1 MSSSQPENRGDNNN
15 NHVPASRYAVG
26 ADIGTSMSCVAVIEG
41 DRVEVIANDQGN
53 RTTPSIVAFTNEE
66 ILIGDAAKN
75 QMISNVENTI
85 FDAKRFIGRSF
96 DDPVVQR
103 EIKTVPYKVV
113 NQNNR
118 PVFAIKCKGEEKY
131 YTPEEITSFVII
143 KMKTVAEAYLGE
155 EVKDMVI
162 TVPAYFNDEQR
173 QATKDAGRIAGV
185 NVLRIINEP
194 TAGCLC
200 YKLDSCK
207 DGRESNILIF
217 DCGAGT
223 HDVSLLTVD
232 DGIFEVKATA
242 GDNHLGGSDI
252 DQNLTRWAME
262 EFRKKTGCDISENK
276 KAVRKLRNACER
288 AKKSLSSAMT
298 GTIEVDSLF
307 EGIDCNLTIT
317 RAKFE
322 DINMAFFRKTLA
334 PVDTVLTDAGV
345 SKSDVDEIVLV
356 GGTTRIPK
364 IQSMLSDYF
373 NGKELCSKIN
383 PDEAV
388 AYGAAVQAGI
398 LKNVKSKATDSIL
411 LLDVTPLTLGIETS
425 GEMMTKL
432 IDRGTTIPTKK
443 TQVFSTFS
451 DNQPS
456 ARIKVLEG
464 ERPLS
469 RDNNVLGEFQI
480 DGIPPAPR
488 GIPQIEVTYEI
499 SADGI
504 LKTTAKIVGSDVEK
518 SLEIKNDNNR
528 LSQEQ
533 IDRMIQEAEKYKD
546 EDKKTRERV
555 EIKNQ
560 YENLL
565 YSSKQNHTDNDE
577 YQEFLKTE
585 IQWVETHPSEE
596 PGVYKTKI
604 DDLLR
609 RSAELSK
616 TTEKDPSTAD
626 NDDLSK
632 PVPSNN
638 NNPVIEEVD

>member
-1 MSSSQPENRGDNNN
+1 MNTENTTS
-15 NHVPASRYAVG
+15 ARYAVG
-26 ADIGTSMSCVAVIEG
+26 ADIGTSMSCVAVIED

-53 RTTPSIVAFTNEE
+53 RTTPSIVAFTDDE
-66 ILIGDAAKN
+66 ILVGDAARN

-85 FDAKRFIGRSF
+85 FDAKRFIGRNF
-96 DDPVVQR
+96 DDPVVQQ
-103 EIKTVPYKVV
+103 EIKNVPYKVV
-113 NQNNR
+113 NKNNR
-118 PVFAIKCKGEEKY
+118 PVFAVKYKGSEKY
-131 YTPEEITSFVII
+131 YTAEEITSFVII
-143 KMKTVAEAYLGE
+143 KMKNIAEAYLGE
-155 EVKDMVI
+155 SIKDMVI

-200 YKLDSCK
+200 YKLDSCH
-207 DGRESNILIF
+207 DGKETNILIF

-223 HDVSLLTVD
+223 HDVSLLTVE

-252 DQNLTRWAME
+252 DQNVTQWAVE
-262 EFRKKTGCDISENK
+262 EFKRKTGCDISESK
-276 KAVRKLRNACER
+276 KAIRKLRNACER
-288 AKKSLSSAMT
+288 AKKSLSSAKVAV
-298 GTIEVDSLF
+298 IEVDSLY
-307 EGIDCNLTIT
+307 EGIDCNLTLT

-322 DINMAFFRKTLA
+322 DINMAFFKKTLS
-334 PVDTVLTDAGV
+334 PVDTVLSDAGI
-345 SKSDVDEIVLV
+345 SKSQVHEVVLV

-364 IQSMLSDYF
+364 IQQLLSDYF

-398 LKNVKSKATDSIL
+398 LKNVKSKSTESIL

-425 GEMMTKL
+425 GELMTKL

-443 TQVFSTFS
+443 TQVFSTFT

-456 ARIKVLEG
+456 ARIKILEG

-488 GIPQIEVTYEI
+488 GVPQIEVTYEI

-533 IDRMIQEAEKYKD
+533 IDQMIKDAESYQE
-546 EDKKTRERV
+546 EDKKTRDRIEAR
-555 EIKNQ
+555 NQ
-560 YENLL
+560 LENFL
-565 YSSKQNHTDNDE
+565 YSSKNNNTDKDD
-577 YQEFLKTE
+577 YQEKVKEYIAWLD
-585 IQWVETHPSEE
+585 THPSE
-596 PGVYKTKI
+596 
-604 DDLLR
+604 D
-609 RSAELSK
+609 AEIYREKMKEVIETLSK
-616 TTEKDPSTAD
+616 LTPPPPTPTGDETSKVFSDDSD
-626 NDDLSK
+626 SVDKKNVNNDEE
-632 PVPSNN
+632 
-638 NNPVIEEVD
+638 PVIQEVD

>member
-1 MSSSQPENRGDNNN
+1 MTIEEIQST
-15 NHVPASRYAVG
+15 RYAVG

-53 RTTPSIVAFTNEE
+53 RTTPSIVAFTDDE

-96 DDPVVQR
+96 DDPIVQK
-103 EIKTVPYKVV
+103 EIKNVPYKVV
-113 NQNNR
+113 NKNNR
-118 PVFAIKCKGEEKY
+118 PVFVVQSKGEEKT
-131 YTPEEITSFVII
+131 YTAEEITSFVII
-143 KMKTVAEAYLGE
+143 KMKNIAEAYLGE

-200 YKLDSCK
+200 YKLDSCHNNK
-207 DGRESNILIF
+207 ETNVLIF

-223 HDVSLLTVD
+223 HDVSLLTVE

-252 DQNLTRWAME
+252 DQNITKWAIQ
-262 EFRKKTGCDISENK
+262 EFKKKTGCDISHNK

-288 AKKSLSSAMT
+288 AKKTLSSAKTAM
-298 GTIEVDSLF
+298 IEVDSLY
-307 EGIDCNLTIT
+307 EGRDCNLVLS

-322 DINMAFFRKTLA
+322 DINMDFFKKTLE
-334 PVDTVLTDAGV
+334 PVNTVLSDAGI
-345 SKSDVDEIVLV
+345 SKSQVHEVVLV

-388 AYGAAVQAGI
+388 GYGAAVQAGI

-425 GEMMTKL
+425 GEIMTKL
-432 IDRGTTIPTKK
+432 IERGTTIPTKK
-443 TQVFSTFS
+443 TQVFSTYT

-456 ARIKVLEG
+456 ARIKILEG
-464 ERPLS
+464 ERPMS
-469 RDNNVLGEFQI
+469 KDNNLLGEFQI

-488 GIPQIEVTYEI
+488 GIPQIEVTYDI

-518 SLEIKNDNNR
+518 TLEIKNDNNR

-533 IDRMIQEAEKYKD
+533 IEKMIKEAEQYQE
-546 EDKKTRERV
+546 EDKKLRERI
-555 EIKNQ
+555 EAKNQ
-560 YENLL
+560 LENFL
-565 YSSKQNHTDNDE
+565 YASKENQKENNE
-577 YQEFLKTE
+577 YQDFIKKEIEWLESHITE
-585 IQWVETHPSEE
+585 DAQ
-596 PGVYKTKI
+596 VYKDRMETVIKG
-604 DDLLR
+604 
-609 RSAELSK
+609 LSSFQPK
-616 TTEKDPSTAD
+616 EVPTEKTVEETKDE
-626 NDDLSK
+626 
-632 PVPSNN
+632 
-638 NNPVIEEVD
+638 PVIQEVD

>member
-1 MSSSQPENRGDNNN
+1 MTIEEIQS
-15 NHVPASRYAVG
+15 SRYAVG

-53 RTTPSIVAFTNEE
+53 RTTPSIVAFTDDE

-96 DDPVVQR
+96 DDPIVQK
-103 EIKTVPYKVV
+103 EIKNVPYKVV
-113 NQNNR
+113 NKNNR
-118 PVFAIKCKGEEKY
+118 PVFVVQSKGEEKT
-131 YTPEEITSFVII
+131 YTAEEITSFVII
-143 KMKTVAEAYLGE
+143 KMKNIAEAYLGE

-200 YKLDSCK
+200 YKLDSCHNNK
-207 DGRESNILIF
+207 ETNVLIF

-223 HDVSLLTVD
+223 HDVSLLTVE

-252 DQNLTRWAME
+252 DQNVTKWAIE
-262 EFRKKTGCDISENK
+262 EFKKKTGCDIHHNK

-288 AKKSLSSAMT
+288 AKKTLSSAKTAM
-298 GTIEVDSLF
+298 IEVDSLY
-307 EGIDCNLTIT
+307 EGRDCNLVLS

-322 DINMAFFRKTLA
+322 DINMDFFKKTLE
-334 PVDTVLTDAGV
+334 PVNTVLSDAGI
-345 SKSDVDEIVLV
+345 SKSQVHEVVLV

-388 AYGAAVQAGI
+388 GYGAAVQAGI

-425 GEMMTKL
+425 GEIMTKL
-432 IDRGTTIPTKK
+432 IERGTTIPTKK
-443 TQVFSTFS
+443 TQVFSTYT

-456 ARIKVLEG
+456 ARIKILEG
-464 ERPLS
+464 ERPMS
-469 RDNNVLGEFQI
+469 KDNNLLGEFQI

-488 GIPQIEVTYEI
+488 GIPQIEVTYDI

-518 SLEIKNDNNR
+518 TLEIKNDNNR

-533 IDRMIQEAEKYKD
+533 IEKMIKEAEQYQE
-546 EDKKTRERV
+546 EDKKLRERI
-555 EIKNQ
+555 EAKNQ
-560 YENLL
+560 LENFL
-565 YSSKQNHTDNDE
+565 YASKENQKENNE
-577 YQEFLKTE
+577 YQDFIKKEIEWLESHTTE
-585 IQWVETHPSEE
+585 DAQ
-596 PGVYKTKI
+596 VYKDRMETVIKG
-604 DDLLR
+604 
-609 RSAELSK
+609 LSSFQPK
-616 TTEKDPSTAD
+616 EVPTEKTVEETKDE
-626 NDDLSK
+626 
-632 PVPSNN
+632 
-638 NNPVIEEVD
+638 PVIQEVD

>member
-1 MSSSQPENRGDNNN
+1 MTIEEIQS
-15 NHVPASRYAVG
+15 SRYAVG

-53 RTTPSIVAFTNEE
+53 RTTPSIVAFTDDE

-96 DDPVVQR
+96 DDPIVQK
-103 EIKTVPYKVV
+103 EIKNVPYKVV
-113 NQNNR
+113 NKNNR
-118 PVFAIKCKGEEKY
+118 PVFVVQSKGEEKT
-131 YTPEEITSFVII
+131 YTAEEITSFVII
-143 KMKTVAEAYLGE
+143 KMKNIAEAYLGE

-200 YKLDSCK
+200 YKLDSCHNNK
-207 DGRESNILIF
+207 ETNVLIF

-223 HDVSLLTVD
+223 HDVSLLTVE

-252 DQNLTRWAME
+252 DQNVTKWAIE
-262 EFRKKTGCDISENK
+262 EFKKKTGCDIHHNK

-288 AKKSLSSAMT
+288 AKKTLSSAKTAM
-298 GTIEVDSLF
+298 IEVDSLY
-307 EGIDCNLTIT
+307 EGRDCNLVLS

-322 DINMAFFRKTLA
+322 DINMDFFKKTLE
-334 PVDTVLTDAGV
+334 PVNTVLSDAGI
-345 SKSDVDEIVLV
+345 SKSQVHEVVLV

-388 AYGAAVQAGI
+388 GYGAAVQAGI

-425 GEMMTKL
+425 GEIMTKL
-432 IDRGTTIPTKK
+432 IERGTTIPTKK
-443 TQVFSTFS
+443 TQVFSTYT

-456 ARIKVLEG
+456 ARIKILEG
-464 ERPLS
+464 ERPMS
-469 RDNNVLGEFQI
+469 KDNNLLGEFQI

-488 GIPQIEVTYEI
+488 GIPQIEVTYDI

-518 SLEIKNDNNR
+518 TLEIKNDNNR

-533 IDRMIQEAEKYKD
+533 IEKMIKEAEQYQE
-546 EDKKTRERV
+546 EDKKLRERI
-555 EIKNQ
+555 EAKNQ
-560 YENLL
+560 LENFL
-565 YSSKQNHTDNDE
+565 YASKENQKENNE
-577 YQEFLKTE
+577 YQDFIKKEIEWLESHTTE
-585 IQWVETHPSEE
+585 YAQ
-596 PGVYKTKI
+596 VYKDRMETVIKG
-604 DDLLR
+604 
-609 RSAELSK
+609 LSSFQPK
-616 TTEKDPSTAD
+616 EVPTEKTVEETKDE
-626 NDDLSK
+626 
-632 PVPSNN
+632 
-638 NNPVIEEVD
+638 PVIQEVD

>member
-1 MSSSQPENRGDNNN
+1 MSSTENTNEIIS
-15 NHVPASRYAVG
+15 SRYAVG

-53 RTTPSIVAFTNEE
+53 RTTPSIVAFTNDE
-66 ILIGDAAKN
+66 ILVGDAARN

-96 DDPVVQR
+96 DDPIVQK
-103 EIKTVPYKVV
+103 EIKSVPYKVI
-113 NQNNR
+113 NKNNR
-118 PVFAIKCKGEEKY
+118 PVFAIKYKGEEKF
-131 YTPEEITSFVII
+131 YTAEEITSFIII
-143 KMKTVAEAYLGE
+143 KMKTIAEAYLGE
-155 EVKDMVI
+155 SIKDMVI

-200 YKLDSCK
+200 YKLDSCH
-207 DGRESNILIF
+207 DGKETNILIF

-223 HDVSLLTVD
+223 HDVSLLTVE

-252 DQNLTRWAME
+252 DQNITEWAIE
-262 EFRKKTGCDISENK
+262 EFKRKTGCDIRENK
-276 KAVRKLRNACER
+276 KAIRKLRNACER
-288 AKKSLSSAMT
+288 AKKSLSSAKIAM
-298 GTIEVDSLF
+298 IEVDSLY
-307 EGIDCNLTIT
+307 EGVDCNLTLS

-322 DINMAFFRKTLA
+322 DINMAFFRKTLS
-334 PVDTVLTDAGV
+334 PVDTVLSDAGI
-345 SKSDVDEIVLV
+345 SKSQVHEVVLV

-364 IQSMLSDYF
+364 IQEMLSNYF

-398 LKNVKSKATDSIL
+398 LKNVKSKTTDSIL

-425 GEMMTKL
+425 GEIMTKL

-443 TQVFSTFS
+443 TQVFSTFT

-456 ARIKVLEG
+456 AKIKILEG
-464 ERPLS
+464 ERPMS

-480 DGIPPAPR
+480 DGIPPGPR
-488 GIPQIEVTYEI
+488 GVPQIEVTYEI

-533 IDRMIQEAEKYKD
+533 IEKMIKDAEAYQEQ
-546 EDKKTRERV
+546 DKITRERI
-555 EIKNQ
+555 EAKNQ
-560 YENLL
+560 LENLI
-565 YSSKQNHTDNDE
+565 YSCKNNNPENKE
-577 YQEFLKTE
+577 YQDKLQEYMNWLDN
-585 IQWVETHPSEE
+585 HGSEE
-596 PGVYKTKI
+596 ASVY
-604 DDLLR
+604 R
-609 RSAELSK
+609 
-616 TTEKDPSTAD
+616 EKGKALV
-626 NDDLSK
+626 DDLSK
-632 PVPSNN
+632 ILPEMHQMSPQSESDNDKMSNN
-638 NNPVIEEVD
+638 EPSPVVEEVD

>member
-1 MSSSQPENRGDNNN
+1 MNTENTTS
-15 NHVPASRYAVG
+15 ARYAVG
-26 ADIGTSMSCVAVIEG
+26 ADIGTSMSCVAVIED

-53 RTTPSIVAFTNEE
+53 RTTPSIVAFTDDE
-66 ILIGDAAKN
+66 ILVGDAARN

-85 FDAKRFIGRSF
+85 FDAKRFIGRNF
-96 DDPVVQR
+96 DDPVVQQ
-103 EIKTVPYKVV
+103 EIKNVPYKVV
-113 NQNNR
+113 NKNNR
-118 PVFAIKCKGEEKY
+118 PVFAVKYKGSEKY
-131 YTPEEITSFVII
+131 YTAEEITSFVII
-143 KMKTVAEAYLGE
+143 KMKNIAEAYLGE
-155 EVKDMVI
+155 SIKDMVI

-200 YKLDSCK
+200 YKLDSCH
-207 DGRESNILIF
+207 DGKETNILIF

-223 HDVSLLTVD
+223 HDVSLLTVE

-252 DQNLTRWAME
+252 DQNVTQWAVE
-262 EFRKKTGCDISENK
+262 EFKRKTGCDISESK
-276 KAVRKLRNACER
+276 KALRKLRNACER
-288 AKKSLSSAMT
+288 AKKSLSSAKVAV
-298 GTIEVDSLF
+298 IEVDSLY
-307 EGIDCNLTIT
+307 EGIDCNLTLT

-322 DINMAFFRKTLA
+322 DINMAFFKKTLS
-334 PVDTVLTDAGV
+334 PVDTVLSDAGI
-345 SKSDVDEIVLV
+345 SKSQVHEVVLV

-364 IQSMLSDYF
+364 IQQLLSDYF

-398 LKNVKSKATDSIL
+398 LKNVKSKSTESIL

-425 GEMMTKL
+425 GELMTKL

-443 TQVFSTFS
+443 TQVFSTFT

-456 ARIKVLEG
+456 ARIKILEG

-488 GIPQIEVTYEI
+488 GVPQIEVTYEI

-533 IDRMIQEAEKYKD
+533 IDQMIKDAESYQE
-546 EDKKTRERV
+546 EDKKTRDRIEAR
-555 EIKNQ
+555 NQ
-560 YENLL
+560 LENFL
-565 YSSKQNHTDNDE
+565 YSSKNNNTDKDD
-577 YQEFLKTE
+577 YQEKVKEYIAWLD
-585 IQWVETHPSEE
+585 THPSEDADIYRE
-596 PGVYKTKI
+596 KMKEVIET
-604 DDLLR
+604 
-609 RSAELSK
+609 LSK
-616 TTEKDPSTAD
+616 LTPPPPTPTGDETSKVFSDDSVD
-626 NDDLSK
+626 KKNVNNDEE
-632 PVPSNN
+632 
-638 NNPVIEEVD
+638 PVIQEVD